1 MTVSDLS
8 ERCAGKPKQ
17 KGTAS
22 FVRDDILLCVQEPRV
37 IRVEVREGE

>member
-22 FVRDDILLCVQEPRV
+22 FVRDILLCVQEPRV